1 MPATELS
8 PVNHPDTP
16 NRMYMDDPEIEWRT
30 TKPVY
35 DFVNAKYLA
44 ERIKFHKADSLEKL
58 VENLVKTWE
67 MESTHKIKV
76 KVGRTFQKFLVLND
90 FLKN

>member
-1 MPATELS
+1 MSNSAL
-8 PVNHPDTP
+8 NQHPDTP
-16 NRMYMDDPEIEWRT
+16 IRNYMEDPSVQWRT
-30 TKPVY
+30 GSKPNY
-35 DFVNAKYLA
+35 DTVNLKYIK
-44 ERIKFHKADSLEKL
+44 ERSRFHSASSLEKL
-58 VENLVKTWE
+58 VENIVKTWE